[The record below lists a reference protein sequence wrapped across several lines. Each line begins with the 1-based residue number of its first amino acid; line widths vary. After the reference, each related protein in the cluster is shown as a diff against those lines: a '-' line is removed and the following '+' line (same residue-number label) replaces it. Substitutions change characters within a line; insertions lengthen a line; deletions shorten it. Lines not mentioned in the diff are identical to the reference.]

1 MDDPNY
7 WRSVRDKVSGRE
19 VVLTEQQ
26 LKVVQ
31 RIQQSRFPEGS
42 YDQYEVSTGREEEQ
56 VSMLTLSS
64 LLPLSP
70 SLMLTSSPGRR

>member
-64 LLPLSP
+64 LPPLSP
-70 SLMLTSSPGRR
+70 SLTLTSSPGRR